1 VPCSVSN
8 GGILSVTTPAA
19 LIEGTR
25 HRLLRQR
32 QTNVLGFFLPLAAA
46 AGVVGWVVLG
56 VFSLPLPL
64 AFIPPALCGGLLVV
78 SLRRIRKTTEKE
90 TVAALLDEKTAGQDR
105 FLTLATYPE
114 TQSTLPFLALVDQ
127 QAAGKV
133 ATFAPAR
140 DVPFALDKRVPLTL
154 LAAALSILLLFLIPP
169 TQTIFT
175 PVPNSSPAA
184 LLTELEETARTLMSK
199 GSTPQE
205 RQAGAQLLALAQ
217 ELKDPTLS
225 PQEKRR
231 LIDEAEQRMK
241 LNLPLPQILPF
252 DLELFATESK
262 KDNGQGNQG
271 DQQQPDNKPL
281 AKAKDNLEQLKKT
294 LSSAAGNEP
303 QPGPKKDGEQKEQ
316 PREAGG
322 GIKFNMPQPEE
333 GKQQQRPGQEPSGQQ
348 QKSSQEQTPNKQTQT
363 SGTDPNRPGGQKDQG
378 QDQNKNGPTP
388 DPRQNEKQEKGTG
401 STVGGSPGERFLQPG
416 EQPGGFLTKDA
427 RFVKVRIPVGEEAR
441 GESDRRTENRGPA
454 QPKVPFSN
462 APLKEGPPDQ
472 AQPKQPIPLEYRRI
486 LQ

>member
-1 VPCSVSN
+1 
-8 GGILSVTTPAA
+8 VTTSAA
-19 LIEGTR
+19 LVENTR
-25 HRLLRQR
+25 QRLLRQR
-32 QTNVLGFFLPLAAA
+32 QLNVLGFFLPLAIA

-56 VFSLPLPL
+56 VFSFPPLL
-64 AFIPPALCGGLLVV
+64 AFIPAVLCGGLLVI
-78 SLRRIRKTTEKE
+78 SLRRIRKTAEKE
-90 TVAALLDEKTAGQDR
+90 TIAALLDEKTAGQDR
-105 FLTLATYPE
+105 FLTLTTCSE
-114 TQSTLPFLALVDQ
+114 TQVNSSFLALVDQ
-127 QAAGKV
+127 QAARK
-133 ATFAPAR
+133 AAAFAPAR
-140 DVPFALDKRVPLTL
+140 DLPFKLDRRVPVTL

-169 TQTIFT
+169 IQTVST
-175 PVPNSSPAA
+175 PAPDSSPAA

-217 ELKDPTLS
+217 ELKDPALS

-231 LIDEAEQRMK
+231 LIDEAQQRMK

-252 DLELFATESK
+252 DLKLFATESK

-271 DQQQPDNKPL
+271 DQQQPDNQPL
-281 AKAKDNLEQLKKT
+281 AKATQNLEQLKKT
-294 LSSAAGNEP
+294 LSAAAGNEP
-303 QPGPKKDGEQKEQ
+303 QPGPRKDGEQKEQ

-322 GIKFNMPQPEE
+322 GIKFNLPQPEE
-333 GKQQQRPGQEPSGQQ
+333 GKQQQRSGQEPSGQQ
-348 QKSSQEQTPNKQTQT
+348 QKSSQEQAPNNEMQT

-388 DPRQNEKQEKGTG
+388 DPQQNEKQEKGTG
-401 STVGGSPGERFLQPG
+401 STIGGSPGERFLQPG

-427 RFVKVRIPVGEEAR
+427 RFVKVRIPVGEEAK

-454 QPKVPFSN
+454 QPKVPYSN